1 MKKRITNTQA
11 SKQASKHQKKIIAFH
26 FGWALLGLL
35 PFTFLSLLLFLMDM
49 GAERDAESIER
60 KWRKPLRNSE
70 NRISA
75 RTRAEPK
82 PKTQHALAV
91 CV

>member
-1 MKKRITNTQA
+1 
-11 SKQASKHQKKIIAFH
+11 
-26 FGWALLGLL
+26 
-35 PFTFLSLLLFLMDM
+35 M